1 MTIMPAL
8 QQQKV
13 LIVSALVVVVIIF
26 FGSWYVKNQNTSF
39 GTGTT
44 IPTTATT
51 DPTDAPVGNLIV
63 LIQSSKTPGSPSI
76 TYTLKVAPTDYL
88 LQSVGLGLV
97 VDGGV
102 VTSSQQQSNFTTS
115 SELNT
120 TGWMA
125 ATNTAITSEDDRSTL
140 QVSFINLKPE
150 GGVVSE
156 PLVLGTFTV
165 EPTSG
170 TTPQFTVDQSV
181 SSAFTKD
188 GSPMIVNLVI
198 EPTTTE

>member
-26 FGSWYVKNQNTSF
+26 FGSWYVKNQDKQFSTDTMNS
-39 GTGTT
+39 TGTDQ
-44 IPTTATT
+44 A
-51 DPTDAPVGNLIV
+51 DAPVGNLTLLV
-63 LIQSSKTPGSPSI
+63 QSSQTPGSPSI
-76 TYTLKVAPTDYL
+76 TYTLKVAPTDHL
-88 LQSVGLGLV
+88 LQSVGLGLI

-102 VTSSQQQSNFTTS
+102 VTASQQESSFTSS

-125 ATNTAITSEDDRSTL
+125 ATNTAITSENNQSTL
-140 QVSFINLKPE
+140 QVSFINLNPE
-150 GGVVSE
+150 GGIVSE

-170 TTPQFTVDQSV
+170 ATPQFIVDQSV

-188 GSPMIVNLVI
+188 GSPMVVNLVI